1 MIALPG
7 NCGIIHLS
15 AYENTMERGLG
26 SRKMSQSNV
35 KKYRH
40 ELKYQITDAQVQLLK
55 NRINHLIPADAHA
68 GPDGVYSIRSL
79 YFDDYENRCLRENE
93 DGTDPRE
100 KFRIRIYNHS
110 IQRITLECKRKE
122 RGKTHKTSCPL
133 TEEQTRMLMAGKT
146 LPDIA
151 SQPPLLQKLTMQMLT
166 RRMRPVV
173 IVEYDR
179 IPYVY
184 KNGNVRITLDTNI
197 RSSSAVAQFLDSQI
211 PTRPVLGTGQ
221 QLLEVKYDE
230 YLPDFIYR
238 NLQLHSLR
246 QTAFSK
252 YYICRKYIR

>member
-1 MIALPG
+1 M
-7 NCGIIHLS
+7 N
-15 AYENTMERGLG
+15 EKNT
-26 SRKMSQSNV
+26 
-35 KKYRH
+35 KYRH
-40 ELKYQITDAQVQLLK
+40 ELKYPVTNAQLALLK
-55 NRINHLIPADAHA
+55 GRIDHLIPLDSHVV
-68 GPDGVYSIRSL
+68 GGSYQIRSL
-79 YFDDYENRCLRENE
+79 YFDDYDDRCLKENE

-110 IQRITLECKRKE
+110 LDRITLECKRKE
-122 RGKTHKTSCPL
+122 RGKTHKVSCPL
-133 TEEQTRMLMAGKT
+133 TLEQTKLLMAGKRV
-146 LPDIA
+146 PDIA
-151 SQPPLLQKLTMQMLT
+151 SQPPLLQKLTVQMLT

-197 RSSSAVAQFLDSQI
+197 RSCSAVEKFLEEKL
-211 PTRPVLGTGQ
+211 PGRPVMPLGQ

-252 YYICRKYIR
+252 YYICRKYTR

>member
-1 MIALPG
+1 MMTEAKP
-7 NCGIIHLS
+7 
-15 AYENTMERGLG
+15 
-26 SRKMSQSNV
+26 

-40 ELKYQITDAQVQLLK
+40 ELKYEITDAQLQLLK
-55 NRINHLIPADAHA
+55 SRIRHLIPLDSHVGPA
-68 GPDGVYSIRSL
+68 GAYTIRSL
-79 YFDDYENRCLRENE
+79 YFDDYTDRCMRENE

-110 IQRITLECKRKE
+110 SDRITLECKRKE
-122 RGKTHKTSCPL
+122 RGKTYKTACPL
-133 TEEQTRMLMAGKT
+133 TQEQARMLMAGKPI
-146 LPDIA
+146 PDPA
-151 SQPPLLQKLTMQMLT
+151 SQPPVLQKLTMQMLT

-173 IVEYDR
+173 IVEYER

-197 RSSSAVAQFLDSQI
+197 SSSSSVECFLDETI
-211 PTRPVLGTGQ
+211 PKRPVLAKGQ

-238 NLQLHSLR
+238 SLQLHSLR

-252 YYICRKYIR
+252 YYICRKYTR

>member
-1 MIALPG
+1 M
-7 NCGIIHLS
+7 
-15 AYENTMERGLG
+15 M
-26 SRKMSQSNV
+26 QS
-35 KKYRH
+35 KSIKYRH
-40 ELKYQITDAQVQLLK
+40 ELKYLITDAQLMMLK
-55 NRINHLIPADAHA
+55 NRINHLIPADSHA
-68 GPDGVYSIRSL
+68 GADGVYSIRSL

-100 KFRIRIYNHS
+100 KFRIRIYNAS
-110 IQRITLECKRKE
+110 SERITLECKRKE

-133 TEEQTRMLMAGKT
+133 TVEQTKLLMAGKI
-146 LPDIA
+146 LPDIG
-151 SQPPLLQKLTMQMLT
+151 SQPPLLQKLTMLMLT

-197 RSSSAVAQFLDSQI
+197 RSSSAVERFLDKTI
-211 PTRPVLGTGQ
+211 PVRPVLPTGQ

-238 NLQLHSLR
+238 SLQLHSLR

-252 YYICRKYIR
+252 YAICRTYTK

>member
-1 MIALPG
+1 MMQPKLF
-7 NCGIIHLS
+7 
-15 AYENTMERGLG
+15 
-26 SRKMSQSNV
+26 
-35 KKYRH
+35 KYRH
-40 ELKYQITDAQVQLLK
+40 ELKYQISDAQVQMLK
-55 NRINHLIPADAHA
+55 NRITHLIPADSHA
-68 GPDGVYSIRSL
+68 GPDGTYTIRSL
-79 YFDDYENRCLRENE
+79 YFDDYDDRCLRENE

-100 KFRIRIYNHS
+100 KFRIRIYNAS
-110 IQRITLECKRKE
+110 ADRITLECKRKE
-122 RGKTHKTSCPL
+122 RGKTHKTSCRL
-133 TEEQTRMLMAGKT
+133 TREQTEVLMQGKI

-151 SQPPLLQKLTMQMLT
+151 SQPPLLQKLTMQMMT

-197 RSSSAVAQFLDSQI
+197 RSSSAVGQFLEERI
-211 PTRPVLGTGQ
+211 PNRPVMAAGQ

-238 NLQLHSLR
+238 ALQLHSLR

-252 YYICRKYIR
+252 YYICRKYIK